1 MRPLLIALSLLLL
14 CAHAHADSAAAIG
27 TDAEIGELEGLH
39 VHVKVAG
46 PHAHVVPLQI
56 ACVFEYTKDDLR
68 APPALPPAANGMV
81 HLDEALGG
89 LITELRQSGKFAG
102 HALETLLIT
111 PPKGRIAAGRLLLIG
126 LGDRHA
132 FSLALM
138 AQVGAVGMREAL
150 RLGVTEY
157 AHASDLKDAGLDSPT
172 GAVARAVVS
181 GAIAALS
188 TERAMSERGMA
199 PQPTVHALTLLAGP
213 AFFADTRAAIRA
225 AIDVAAAP
233 RK

>member
-1 MRPLLIALSLLLL
+1 MRPSLIALSLLFL
-14 CAHAHADSAAAIG
+14 CAQAHADVPVALG
-27 TDAEIGELEGLH
+27 TDAEIGAIGGLR
-39 VHVKVAG
+39 VHAKVAG
-46 PHAHVVPLQI
+46 PSTEVVPLQV

-81 HLDEALGG
+81 HLDEALAG

-111 PPKGRIAAGRLLLIG
+111 PPKGRIAATRLLLIG

-138 AQVGAVGMREAL
+138 TQVGAVGMREAL

-181 GAIAALS
+181 GALAALS
-188 TERAMSERGMA
+188 TERFMAGRGMA

-213 AFFADTRAAIRA
+213 PFFAETSAAIRA
-225 AIDVAAAP
+225 VIDAAAAP
-233 RK
+233 R